1 MQLVFQLAYLSFIAA
16 IMIFDGFLKFGW
28 AKRDAWR
35 GFTGNGKKSLS
46 LARLVKS
53 KSSIASTSG
62 SEVRGVKTFLVIGR
76 FSEETQQYYVA
87 KANSLNLPMAKA
99 NW

>member
-1 MQLVFQLAYLSFIAA
+1 MQQIFQLAYFSFIAA
-16 IMIFDGFLKFGW
+16 IMIIDRFPKFDW

-53 KSSIASTSG
+53 KSSIALFFRQWSK
-62 SEVRGVKTFLVIGR
+62 RCQNFLGHC
-76 FSEETQQYYVA
+76 
-87 KANSLNLPMAKA
+87 
-99 NW
+99 

>member
-1 MQLVFQLAYLSFIAA
+1 MQQIFQLAYFSFIAA
-16 IMIFDGFLKFGW
+16 IMIFDRFPKFGR

-53 KSSIASTSG
+53 KSSLGTSSG
-62 SEVRGVKTFLVIGR
+62 SEVRDVKTSLVFGG
-76 FSEETQQYYVA
+76 FSE
-87 KANSLNLPMAKA
+87 
-99 NW
+99 